1 MESGSGLEWVSELAL
16 ELVPELEQEPELELV
31 KARHCPHVPR
41 HYYGEWP
48 QSQRQHRRRL
58 R

>member
-1 MESGSGLEWVSELAL
+1 MEWVAELAL
-16 ELVPELEQEPELELV
+16 ELVLELELV

-41 HYYGEWP
+41 HCCDEWP
-48 QSQRQHRRRL
+48 QSQRQRRRRL